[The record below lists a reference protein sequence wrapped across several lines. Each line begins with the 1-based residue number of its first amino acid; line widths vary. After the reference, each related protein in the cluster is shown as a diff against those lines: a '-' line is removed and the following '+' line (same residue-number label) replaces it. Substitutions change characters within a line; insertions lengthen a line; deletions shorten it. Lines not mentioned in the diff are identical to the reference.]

1 MFKGA
6 VLADTVVLARMLWEL
21 EKKDLPFFLLTVSYT
36 IITSSLIR
44 EAAKKNIINIFFLAA
59 SLK

>member
-1 MFKGA
+1 M
-6 VLADTVVLARMLWEL
+6 LADTVVLARMFWEL

-44 EAAKKNIINIFFLAA
+44 EAAKKNIINIFFFAA
-59 SLK
+59 SVK